1 MKKGI
6 FVILTVL
13 IIVINPCFASG
24 TADNGFSF
32 VKVVDGEDF
41 GGLERV
47 SAEIPKDYMLL
58 NAYPNPFNAST
69 VISFQL
75 QAASYVS
82 LDIFDVT
89 GRTVGARHAVPL
101 QQWMPAGSHQVV
113 FDAEGLP
120 SGVYFVRLEAGDFAQ
135 TMKILLVK

>member
-1 MKKGI
+1 MEEYQSNLTHKFCFGDWNEKGI
-6 FVILTVL
+6 FAILTVL

-47 SAEIPKDYMLL
+47 SAEIPKDYVML

-69 VISFQL
+69 AISYKL
-75 QAASYVS
+75 QAMSRSTFSTSPV
-82 LDIFDVT
+82 
-89 GRTVGARHAVPL
+89 VP
-101 QQWMPAGSHQVV
+101 
-113 FDAEGLP
+113 
-120 SGVYFVRLEAGDFAQ
+120 
-135 TMKILLVK
+135 